1 MSFKPDLDRLCQKVE
16 RQAFPD
22 ALAAMVAELPEA
34 VFTTSFSLEDQII
47 LHTIA
52 TQSLPVR
59 VVTLDTG
66 RLFEETYEL
75 HARSITRYH
84 IAIETYFPQT
94 GAVEALIA
102 RQGPNGFYDSV
113 TNRHACCEVRKVEP
127 LGRALQGA
135 RLWVTG
141 IRREH
146 SPERQHLMPVEWDE
160 GRDLV
165 KYHPLFSLTWDE
177 ALAYAKTHAIP
188 ISPLHARGFLSIG
201 CAPCTRA
208 IEPGQPMRAG
218 RWWWENEDKKECG
231 LHLKDGRLRRKGTEP

>member
-1 MSFKPDLDRLCQKVE
+1 MSFNPDIHRL
-16 RQAFPD
+16 RQQIQGMFFPQSM
-22 ALAAMVAELPEA
+22 ATMVAEFSKS

-52 TQSLPVR
+52 TESLPVR

-75 HARSITRYH
+75 QARTIAHFSIPIDTF
-84 IAIETYFPQT
+84 FPQT
-94 GAVEALIA
+94 DVVESLVA
-102 RQGPNGFYDSV
+102 RQGPNGFYHSV
-113 TNRHACCEVRKVEP
+113 ANRHACCNVRKVEP
-127 LGRALQGA
+127 LGRALAGA
-135 RLWVTG
+135 ELWITG

-146 SPERQHLMPVEWDE
+146 SSLRQHLEPIEWDE
-160 GRDLV
+160 SRHLV
-165 KYHPLFSLTWDE
+165 KFHPLFSITWED

-218 RWWWENEDKKECG
+218 RWWWESEEKKECG
-231 LHLKDGRLRRKGTEP
+231 LHLKDGRLVRKGTES